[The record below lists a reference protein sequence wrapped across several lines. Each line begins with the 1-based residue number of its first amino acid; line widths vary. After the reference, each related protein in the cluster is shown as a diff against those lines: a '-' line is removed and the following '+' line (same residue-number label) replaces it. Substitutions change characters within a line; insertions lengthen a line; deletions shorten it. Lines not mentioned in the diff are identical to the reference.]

1 MASCVVQL
9 FLDRFNG
16 YNLVRDELVNM
27 EVCRLMTEQS
37 YFESVGIQRHEVLM
51 YAVDPLAWIDD
62 ETRWRSLN
70 LDWAPEPESDDDG
83 DRCYYC
89 DGDWDS
95 EWGCM
100 DNNCG
105 QP

>member
-1 MASCVVQL
+1 
-9 FLDRFNG
+9 
-16 YNLVRDELVNM
+16 M

-51 YAVDPLAWIDD
+51 YAVDPLSWIDD
-62 ETRWRSLN
+62 ETRWRRLN
-70 LDWAPEPESDDDG
+70 LDWAPASALEPESESDG

-89 DGDWDS
+89 DGDWDP

-100 DNNCG
+100 DNDCG
-105 QP
+105 RP